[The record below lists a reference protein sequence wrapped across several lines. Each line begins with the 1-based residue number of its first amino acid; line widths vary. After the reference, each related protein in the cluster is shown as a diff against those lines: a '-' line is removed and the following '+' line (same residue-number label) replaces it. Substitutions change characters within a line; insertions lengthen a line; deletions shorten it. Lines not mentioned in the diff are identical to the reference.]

1 MDINNT
7 NTNGAIAVIGSKGE
21 IVGILYKIAYIN
33 NISTNYKKIYICIFR
48 KLLKQCSWEKI

>member
-21 IVGILYKIAYIN
+21 IVGILYKIAIIRKYIFAYLE
-33 NISTNYKKIYICIFR
+33 NY
-48 KLLKQCSWEKI
+48 